1 MSELEKEVK
10 EGTPPEETGEKQT
23 GEAHKAAETQ
33 DGAEAETA
41 GKGEAGDQAGAET
54 GAHAGNDGAAGSGEE
69 KSASGSTAGTGSTAG
84 NGGQTGTETGT
95 QAGAAETDDRVE
107 DVGTAGTGDKAGGTE
122 AETDEGEDEAS
133 EEEVDGTGKS
143 GAGKEPKASWTER
156 MAAKKQAKQDKKLDP
171 LKERIAELEDR
182 TKRQLA
188 EFENF
193 RKRSE
198 KEKQAMF
205 EIGAKSVIEK
215 ILPVIDNFER
225 GLATVPEEKQ
235 EDAFVAGMN
244 KVYRQMLTELDNI
257 GVKPIEAVGK
267 EFDPN
272 LHNAVMQVAS
282 EEYEAG
288 VVAQELQKG
297 YTYRDSV
304 VRHSMVAVVSE

>member
-1 MSELEKEVK
+1 MADVEKEVAK
-10 EGTPPEETGEKQT
+10 DAEDEEQ
-23 GEAHKAAETQ
+23 AQAAEAKKAETPDQ
-33 DGAEAETA
+33 TEGDEASEGKSAEQESDGIKQEAAEDGAEA
-41 GKGEAGDQAGAET
+41 DQEEDTEPDEGAEEPVCE
-54 GAHAGNDGAAGSGEE
+54 D
-69 KSASGSTAGTGSTAG
+69 AG
-84 NGGQTGTETGT
+84 NG
-95 QAGAAETDDRVE
+95 
-107 DVGTAGTGDKAGGTE
+107 
-122 AETDEGEDEAS
+122 
-133 EEEVDGTGKS
+133 
-143 GAGKEPKASWTER
+143 KESKASWAER
-156 MAAKKQAKQDKKLDP
+156 MAAKKQAKQEKKLDP

-205 EIGAKSVIEK
+205 EVGAKSVIEK

-225 GLATVPEEKQ
+225 GLATVPEDKKD
-235 EDAFVAGMN
+235 DAFVDGMN

-257 GVKPIEAVGK
+257 GVKPIEAVGR
-267 EFDPN
+267 EFDPKF
-272 LHNAVMQVAS
+272 HNAVMQVAS

-288 VVAQELQKG
+288 TVAQELQKG